1 MSISTS
7 ASAPRK
13 RRVRVLATLGP
24 ASRSPEMI
32 RKLFVAGADAF
43 RVNMSQGA
51 HEDHAKAIADIPA
64 LEKELNRPTT
74 ILADLQG
81 PKLRV
86 GTFAEGIVTLKKGD
100 AFRLDRDT

>member
-7 ASAPRK
+7 AFAPR
-13 RRVRVLATLGP
+13 RRKVRVLATLGP

-32 RKLFVAGADAF
+32 RTLYLAGADAF
-43 RVNMSQGA
+43 RVNMSHGS
-51 HEDHAKAIADIPA
+51 HDDHAQAIASIRA

-81 PKLRV
+81 QKLRV
-86 GTFAEGIVTLKKGD
+86 GTFAEGVGVL
-100 AFRLDRDT
+100 